1 MLFIPQQPPPAIGT
15 PRLASLCPPPQHWH
29 AKLLPGKPPPQPSA
43 SFLRLFM
50 VHVLRGTDDISA
62 VTMWVSVTFLW
73 LRESTTNKAT
83 YRRKRQFGFIF
94 PEGQESMMAEQR
106 HGSWS
111 WGLRVHVLNSK

>member
-1 MLFIPQQPPPAIGT
+1 MLFIPQQPLPVIGT

-73 LRESTTNKAT
+73 LRESTTNKALT
-83 YRRKRQFGFIF
+83 EERGNLGLFFQRD
-94 PEGQESMMAEQR
+94 ESP
-106 HGSWS
+106 
-111 WGLRVHVLNSK
+111 